1 MRRKTIKEHYK
12 LKNLNNME
20 NSFKITGKLTH
31 RGTTDKKSDKFSIRN
46 LRIEVETKF
55 KTETIC
61 FDLHNKNTPKLDGV
75 ALNDFIEVSFNIR
88 GNQWQGRFFNN
99 LVAYDIKTL
108 ETNMGADDDDMPF

>member
-1 MRRKTIKEHYK
+1 MKKLKDFYK
-12 LKNLNNME
+12 LKNLNNM
-20 NSFKITGKLTH
+20 NDTFKIQGFLRH
-31 RGTTDKKSDKFSIRN
+31 RGTTETKQTKRGEFKLRN
-46 LRIEVETKF
+46 LRIETMGDYPQI
-55 KTETIC
+55 IC

-75 ALNDFIEVSFNIR
+75 ALDDLIEVSFNIR